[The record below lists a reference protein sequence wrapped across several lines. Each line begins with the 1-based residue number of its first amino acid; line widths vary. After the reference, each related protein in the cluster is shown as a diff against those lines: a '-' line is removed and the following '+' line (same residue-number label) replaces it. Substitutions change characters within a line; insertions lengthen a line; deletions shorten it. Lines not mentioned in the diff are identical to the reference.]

1 MEYMITTEQ
10 LTKKYKN
17 FTSVSNLSLHIRKG
31 SIYGFLG
38 PNGAGKS
45 TTMKMLLGLTAPTN
59 GSFCI
64 DGKRF
69 PNDRIAILKEIGSF
83 IESPSFYANLTGREN
98 LDIIRRILGL
108 PRSSVEDA
116 LELVGLTEFSD
127 RLAKKYSLGMKQ
139 RLGLAG
145 ALLGR
150 PPILILDE
158 PTNGLD
164 PSGIHEI
171 RNLVKS
177 LPDLYDCTVLISSHM
192 LSEIELKLAR
202 RCAEAGNTAQLEEN
216 LDRIDTYTD
225 RIEHYV
231 ETMSTVQ
238 RLEQLEPKP
247 KDVNAAALSGE
258 LQKALSFAADEGE
271 KQLIFHGLT
280 APPAAILLDKELLF
294 QIAENL
300 TANALR
306 FARETVMVM
315 LCVTGGQLTLTV
327 ADDGGGFPPDLLNG
341 GVQPFHKGVEE
352 VGHFGMGLY
361 ICDLLCRKHGG
372 SLTLRNDHGAVACA
386 SLKIS

>member
-1 MEYMITTEQ
+1 MERLRNMSLKRALFTLALGNLLAVFVLSVLTFWGCVRLRDTLTPSDTQITVGAEGMAETVLPEPETAASAAGNL
-10 LTKKYKN
+10 LTVLQFLLPMLFFVAALLLTAALFYRWKLKAPLAVLSDGASRIMEN
-17 FTSVSNLSLHIRKG
+17 DLEFTVDSVSNDELGRLCAAFETMRQSLLENNRLLWRQTEERKRLNAAFSHDLRNPVTVLKG
-31 SIYGFLG
+31 S
-38 PNGAGKS
+38 A
-45 TTMKMLLGLTAPTN
+45 
-59 GSFCI
+59 
-64 DGKRF
+64 
-69 PNDRIAILKEIGSF
+69 
-83 IESPSFYANLTGREN
+83 
-98 LDIIRRILGL
+98 
-108 PRSSVEDA
+108 
-116 LELVGLTEFSD
+116 
-127 RLAKKYSLGMKQ
+127 
-139 RLGLAG
+139 
-145 ALLGR
+145 
-150 PPILILDE
+150 
-158 PTNGLD
+158 
-164 PSGIHEI
+164 
-171 RNLVKS
+171 
-177 LPDLYDCTVLISSHM
+177 
-192 LSEIELKLAR
+192 KLAR

-258 LQKALSFAADEGE
+258 LQKALSFAADEGG
-271 KQLIFHGLT
+271 KQLIFRGLT
-280 APPAAILLDKELLF
+280 SAASLLLDKALLF

-306 FARETVMVM
+306 FARETVMVT

-341 GVQPFHKGVEE
+341 GVQPFHKGMEE

-372 SLTLRNDHGAVACA
+372 SLTLRNDNGAVACA

>member
-1 MEYMITTEQ
+1 MERLRNMSLKRALFTLALGNLLVASVLSALAFWGCMRLRDT
-10 LTKKYKN
+10 LTPSGTQVIIGAEGVAETVLPEPENVASATGNLLTVLQFLLPMLFFVAALLLTAALFYRWKLKAPLAVLSDGASRIMEN
-17 FTSVSNLSLHIRKG
+17 DLEFTVDSVSNDELGRLCAAFETMRQSLLENNRLLWRQTEERKRLNAAFSHDLRNPVTVLKG
-31 SIYGFLG
+31 S
-38 PNGAGKS
+38 A
-45 TTMKMLLGLTAPTN
+45 
-59 GSFCI
+59 
-64 DGKRF
+64 
-69 PNDRIAILKEIGSF
+69 
-83 IESPSFYANLTGREN
+83 
-98 LDIIRRILGL
+98 
-108 PRSSVEDA
+108 
-116 LELVGLTEFSD
+116 
-127 RLAKKYSLGMKQ
+127 
-139 RLGLAG
+139 
-145 ALLGR
+145 
-150 PPILILDE
+150 
-158 PTNGLD
+158 
-164 PSGIHEI
+164 
-171 RNLVKS
+171 
-177 LPDLYDCTVLISSHM
+177 
-192 LSEIELKLAR
+192 KLAR

-247 KDVNAAALSGE
+247 KDVNTAALSGE
-258 LQKALSFAADEGE
+258 LQKVLSFAADEGE

-306 FARETVMVM
+306 FARETVTVT
-315 LCVTGGQLTLTV
+315 LCVTDGQLTFTV

-341 GVQPFHKGVEE
+341 GVQPFHKGMEE
-352 VGHFGMGLY
+352 VGHFGIGLY

>member
-1 MEYMITTEQ
+1 MSLKRALFTLALGNLLAAFVLSVLTFWGCMWLRDTLTPSGTQIIVGAAGVAETVLPEPETAASAAGNLLTVLQFLLPMLFFVAALLLTAALFYRWKLKVPLAVLSDGASRIMEND
-10 LTKKYKN
+10 LD
-17 FTSVSNLSLHIRKG
+17 FTVAAVSNDELGRLCAAFETMRQSLLENNRLLWRQTEERKRLNAAFSHDLRNPVTVLKG
-31 SIYGFLG
+31 S
-38 PNGAGKS
+38 A
-45 TTMKMLLGLTAPTN
+45 
-59 GSFCI
+59 
-64 DGKRF
+64 
-69 PNDRIAILKEIGSF
+69 
-83 IESPSFYANLTGREN
+83 
-98 LDIIRRILGL
+98 
-108 PRSSVEDA
+108 
-116 LELVGLTEFSD
+116 
-127 RLAKKYSLGMKQ
+127 
-139 RLGLAG
+139 
-145 ALLGR
+145 
-150 PPILILDE
+150 
-158 PTNGLD
+158 
-164 PSGIHEI
+164 
-171 RNLVKS
+171 
-177 LPDLYDCTVLISSHM
+177 
-192 LSEIELKLAR
+192 KLAR

-247 KDVNAAALSGE
+247 KDVNTAALSGE

-280 APPAAILLDKELLF
+280 APPATILLDKELLF

-300 TANALR
+300 TANAQR
-306 FARETVMVM
+306 FAKGTVS
-315 LCVTGGQLTLTV
+315 VTLSVEDRQLALTV

>member
-1 MEYMITTEQ
+1 MERLRNMSLKRALFTLALGNLLAAFVLSVLTFWGCMRLRDTLTPSDTQIIVGAEGVTETVLPEPETAASAAGNL
-10 LTKKYKN
+10 LTVLQFLLPMLFFVAALLLTAALFYRWKLKAPLAVLSDGASRIMEN
-17 FTSVSNLSLHIRKG
+17 DLDFTVATVSNDELGRLCAAFETMRQSLLENNRLLWRQTEERKRLNAAFSHDLRNPVTVLKG
-31 SIYGFLG
+31 S
-38 PNGAGKS
+38 A
-45 TTMKMLLGLTAPTN
+45 
-59 GSFCI
+59 
-64 DGKRF
+64 
-69 PNDRIAILKEIGSF
+69 
-83 IESPSFYANLTGREN
+83 
-98 LDIIRRILGL
+98 
-108 PRSSVEDA
+108 
-116 LELVGLTEFSD
+116 
-127 RLAKKYSLGMKQ
+127 
-139 RLGLAG
+139 
-145 ALLGR
+145 
-150 PPILILDE
+150 
-158 PTNGLD
+158 
-164 PSGIHEI
+164 
-171 RNLVKS
+171 
-177 LPDLYDCTVLISSHM
+177 
-192 LSEIELKLAR
+192 KLAR

-247 KDVNAAALSGE
+247 KDVNTTALSGE

-294 QIAENL
+294 QIVENL

-306 FARETVMVM
+306 FARETVTVT

-341 GVQPFHKGVEE
+341 GVQPFHKGAEE
-352 VGHFGMGLY
+352 AGHFGMGLY
-361 ICDLLCRKHGG
+361 ICDLLCRKHDG